1 MIDRYPGVIAWCA
14 SVEDVV
20 IAIII
25 GREQDLDISVGSDGP
40 HVAGWSVTD
49 GGLMIDMHLMT
60 KVVTDPVTR
69 IAHVGGGA
77 L

>member
-1 MIDRYPGVIAWCA
+1 
-14 SVEDVV
+14 
-20 IAIII
+20 
-25 GREQDLDISVGSDGP
+25 
-40 HVAGWSVTD
+40 
-49 GGLMIDMHLMT
+49 MIDMHLMT